1 MPNFMT
7 NIYEDL
13 MLDVPD
19 ELEKATSER
28 AAETSPFRPIQQP
41 SSLLSIYD
49 SDTSSVGSVQK

>member
-1 MPNFMT
+1 MRS
-7 NIYEDL
+7 IYEDL

-19 ELEKATSER
+19 ELEKAITTSET
-28 AAETSPFRPIQQP
+28 AAETSPFKPIQQP

>member
-1 MPNFMT
+1 MRS
-7 NIYEDL
+7 IYEDL

-19 ELEKATSER
+19 ELEKAITTSER
-28 AAETSPFRPIQQP
+28 AAETSPFKPIQQP

>member
-1 MPNFMT
+1 
-7 NIYEDL
+7 

-19 ELEKATSER
+19 ELEKAITTSER
-28 AAETSPFRPIQQP
+28 AAETSPFKPIQQP

>member
-1 MPNFMT
+1 MRS
-7 NIYEDL
+7 IYEDL

-19 ELEKATSER
+19 ELEKAITTSER
-28 AAETSPFRPIQQP
+28 AVETSPFKPIQQP

>member
-1 MPNFMT
+1 MRS
-7 NIYEDL
+7 IYEDL

-19 ELEKATSER
+19 ELEKAITTSER
-28 AAETSPFRPIQQP
+28 AAETLPFKPIQQP

>member
-1 MPNFMT
+1 
-7 NIYEDL
+7 

-19 ELEKATSER
+19 ELEKAITTSET
-28 AAETSPFRPIQQP
+28 AAETSPFKPIQQP